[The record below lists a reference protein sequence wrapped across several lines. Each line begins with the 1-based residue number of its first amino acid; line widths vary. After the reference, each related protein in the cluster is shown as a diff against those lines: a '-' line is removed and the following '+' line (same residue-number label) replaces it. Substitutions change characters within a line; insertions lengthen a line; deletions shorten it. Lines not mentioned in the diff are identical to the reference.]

1 MRAGGARSLRQPDH
15 LLARRKSANV
25 WLGDAKSNGPFTR
38 GMLFSHVMTTPNTV
52 RGASPVPYKW
62 ATTGDINA
70 FFGLM
75 LDNVVNLA
83 VLAGILV
90 FAFGFPAQ
98 LVYTRMFPGTAFGVM
113 FGDIVYTIM
122 AIRLARRTGR
132 TDVTAMPLGLDAP
145 STIGMALTVLGPA
158 FVVAKAK
165 MPEADAAILAWQVG
179 MATMVL
185 MGVFKLIMSF
195 FGDRIRRAI
204 PEAGLL
210 GSIGGAG
217 IALLGTLQLGEIYSE
232 PIVGMMA
239 LGVIIYTLVAK
250 IKLPFRAPEVL
261 ASVVLGA
268 AIYYALGYFGLLQHP
283 VVVPAVSFPLGFPRP
298 TLGFLIGMPIA
309 VRDYLPLAL
318 PFAILTVIGGI
329 NVTESA
335 RIAGDDY
342 NTRDILL
349 TEAIATLIAGV
360 CGGVS
365 QSTPYIGH
373 PAYKAMGGRAAY
385 TLATGLFIGLGGML
399 GYIAFMADALPK
411 PALAPILVFVA
422 LDITEQSVLATPHR
436 HIQAVILSVLPSVAQ
451 LVLIFLSQMYGGA
464 LLSAAIDPAMTMK
477 LTGLTNADFIK
488 TCGVMITL
496 GHGFILTAML
506 WGGAVAFLIDRNAR
520 AAIATLAVCALLSF
534 VGLIHSITPAGGV
547 YLPWETG
554 SSLPYHWTAAYLGF
568 ALLILALSQTREF
581 RDFAPIQQRT

>member
-1 MRAGGARSLRQPDH
+1 MFG
-15 LLARRKSANV
+15 SA
-25 WLGDAKSNGPFTR
+25 
-38 GMLFSHVMTTPNTV
+38 MTTPAGRV
-52 RGASPVPYKW
+52 DYKW
-62 ATTGDINA
+62 ATSGDINA

-90 FAFGFPAQ
+90 AGFGFPAQ
-98 LVYTRMFPGTAFGVM
+98 LVYTRMFPGTALGVL
-113 FGDIVYTIM
+113 FGDVVYTVM

-158 FVVAKAK
+158 FLAAKTR
-165 MPEADAAILAWQVG
+165 MPAGDAAIVAWQVG
-179 MATMVL
+179 MASMVL

-195 FGDRIRRAI
+195 IGDRVRRAI

-210 GSIGGAG
+210 GSIGGVG

-232 PIVGMMA
+232 PVVGMLA
-239 LGVIIYTLVAK
+239 LGVILYALVAK
-250 IKLPFRAPEVL
+250 IRLPYRAPEVL
-261 ASVVLGA
+261 VAVALGA
-268 AIYYALGYFGLLQHP
+268 GLYYLISTLGLSVHHVQSPAATFPVGL
-283 VVVPAVSFPLGFPRP
+283 PLP
-298 TLGFLIGMPIA
+298 TLGFLKGLPIA
-309 VRDYLPLAL
+309 VREYLPLAL

-373 PAYKAMGGRAAY
+373 PAYKAMGGRAGY
-385 TLATGLFIGLGGML
+385 TLATGLFIGLGGIF

-422 LDITEQSVLATPHR
+422 LDITEQSYLATPKR
-436 HIQAVILSVLPSVAQ
+436 HAAAVTLAVYPSVAQ
-451 LVLIFLSQMYGGA
+451 LIQIFLSQVYNGA
-464 LLSAAIDPAMTMK
+464 LMSAAIDPAGTMK
-477 LTGLTNADFIK
+477 ATGLMNADFISS
-488 TCGVMITL
+488 CAVMVML
-496 GHGFILTAML
+496 AHGFILTAML
-506 WGGAVAFLIDRNAR
+506 WGGTVAFLIDRR
-520 AAIATLAVCALLSF
+520 MKAAAGTLVACAVLSF
-534 VGLIHSITPAGGV
+534 FGFIHSITPAGGI
-547 YLPWETG
+547 YLPWRVG
-554 SSLPYHWTAAYLGF
+554 STLPYHWAVAYLAF
-568 ALLILALSQTREF
+568 AALILLLWRMAPEIRAPQSEAVKSPYPLNTRDALNLTETPLS
-581 RDFAPIQQRT
+581 

>member
-1 MRAGGARSLRQPDH
+1 MKARA
-15 LLARRKSANV
+15 
-25 WLGDAKSNGPFTR
+25 
-38 GMLFSHVMTTPNTV
+38 
-52 RGASPVPYKW
+52 W

-90 FAFGFPAQ
+90 AGFGFPAT
-98 LVYTRMFPGTAFGVM
+98 LVYTRMFPGTALGVL
-113 FGDIVYTIM
+113 FGDVVYTVM
-122 AIRLARRTGR
+122 AIRLAQRTGR

-165 MPEADAAILAWQVG
+165 MPANDAAILAWQVG
-179 MATMVL
+179 MATMVI
-185 MGVFKLIMSF
+185 MGVFKLGMSF
-195 FGDRIRRAI
+195 IGDRIRRAI

-210 GSIGGAG
+210 GSIGGVG
-217 IALLGTLQLGEIYSE
+217 IALLGTLQLGEIYGE
-232 PIVGMMA
+232 PVVGMMA

-250 IKLPFRAPEVL
+250 IRLPFNLPQVL

-268 AIYYALGYFGLLQHP
+268 ALYYGLGAFGLLVHGVTTP
-283 VVVPAVSFPLGFPRP
+283 TPNFPAGLPLPSF
-298 TLGFLIGMPIA
+298 GFLKGMPIA
-309 VRDYLPLAL
+309 VHDYIPLAL

-373 PAYKAMGGRAAY
+373 PAYKAMGGRAGY
-385 TLATGLFIGLGGML
+385 TLATGLFIGLGGIF

-422 LDITEQSVLATPHR
+422 LDITEQSYHATPKR
-436 HIQAVILSVLPSVAQ
+436 HAAAVTLAVLPSVAQ
-451 LVLIFLSQMYGGA
+451 LVQIFLSQVYNGA
-464 LLSAAIDPAMTMK
+464 LLSAAIDPAGTMK
-477 LTGLTNADFIK
+477 ATGIGNPDFIR
-488 TCGVMITL
+488 TCAVMIVL
-496 GHGFILTAML
+496 AHGFILTAML
-506 WGGAVAFLIDRNAR
+506 WGGAVAFLIDRR
-520 AAIATLAVCALLSF
+520 ITAAAATLAACAVLSF
-534 VGLIHSITPAGGV
+534 FGFIHSVTPSGGV
-547 YLPWETG
+547 YLPWSIG
-554 SSLPYHWTAAYLGF
+554 STLPYHWAAAYLGF
-568 ALLILALSQTREF
+568 AAMIVVLS
-581 RDFAPIQQRT
+581 RTDAFHEGGVSAH

>member
-1 MRAGGARSLRQPDH
+1 VSRSYGGRAPFAILSSSAMKAR
-15 LLARRKSANV
+15 A
-25 WLGDAKSNGPFTR
+25 
-38 GMLFSHVMTTPNTV
+38 
-52 RGASPVPYKW
+52 W

-90 FAFGFPAQ
+90 AGFGFPAT
-98 LVYTRMFPGTAFGVM
+98 LVYTRMFPGTALGVL
-113 FGDIVYTIM
+113 FGDVVYTVM
-122 AIRLARRTGR
+122 AIRLAQRTGR

-165 MPEADAAILAWQVG
+165 MPANDAAILAWQVG
-179 MATMVL
+179 MATMVI
-185 MGVFKLIMSF
+185 MGVFKLGMSF
-195 FGDRIRRAI
+195 IGDRIRRAI

-210 GSIGGAG
+210 GSIGGVG
-217 IALLGTLQLGEIYSE
+217 IALLGTLQLGEIYGE
-232 PIVGMMA
+232 PVVGMMA
-239 LGVIIYTLVAK
+239 LGIIIYTLVAK
-250 IKLPFRAPEVL
+250 IRLPFNLPQVL

-268 AIYYALGYFGLLQHP
+268 VLYYGLGAFGLLVHGVTTPTPNFP
-283 VVVPAVSFPLGFPRP
+283 VGLPLPS
-298 TLGFLIGMPIA
+298 LGFLKGMPIA
-309 VRDYLPLAL
+309 VHDYIPLAL

-373 PAYKAMGGRAAY
+373 PAYKAMGGRAGY
-385 TLATGLFIGLGGML
+385 TLATGLFIGLGGIL

-422 LDITEQSVLATPHR
+422 LDITEQSYHATPKR
-436 HIQAVILSVLPSVAQ
+436 HAAAVTLAVLPSVAQ
-451 LVLIFLSQMYGGA
+451 LVQIFLSQVYNGA
-464 LLSAAIDPAMTMK
+464 LLSAAIDPAGTMK
-477 LTGLTNADFIK
+477 ATGIGNPDFIR
-488 TCGVMITL
+488 TCAVMIVL
-496 GHGFILTAML
+496 AHGFILTAML
-506 WGGAVAFLIDRNAR
+506 WGGAVAFLIDRR
-520 AAIATLAVCALLSF
+520 ITAAAATLAACSVLSF
-534 VGLIHSITPAGGV
+534 FGFIHSVTPSGGV
-547 YLPWETG
+547 YLPWSIG
-554 SSLPYHWTAAYLGF
+554 STLPYHWAAAYLGF
-568 ALLILALSQTREF
+568 AAMIVVLS
-581 RDFAPIQQRT
+581 RTHAFHEGGVSAH

>member
-1 MRAGGARSLRQPDH
+1 MTAPSGRTDGGSYTAPG
-15 LLARRKSANV
+15 V
-25 WLGDAKSNGPFTR
+25 
-38 GMLFSHVMTTPNTV
+38 
-52 RGASPVPYKW
+52 YKW
-62 ATTGDINA
+62 AAKGDINA

-90 FAFGFPAQ
+90 AGFGFPAT
-98 LVYTRMFPGTAFGVM
+98 LVYTRMFPGTALGVL
-113 FGDIVYTIM
+113 FGDVVYTVM
-122 AIRLARRTGR
+122 AIRLAHRTGR
-132 TDVTAMPLGLDAP
+132 SDVTAMPLGLDAP

-158 FVVAKAK
+158 FIVAKSR
-165 MPEADAAILAWQVG
+165 MPDADAAILAWQVG
-179 MATMVL
+179 MATMVM

-195 FGDRIRRAI
+195 IGDRVRRAI

-210 GSIGGAG
+210 GSIGGVG
-217 IALLGTLQLGEIYSE
+217 IALLGTLQLGEIYGE

-239 LGVIIYTLVAK
+239 MGVIIYALVAK
-250 IKLPFRAPEVL
+250 IKLPFGAPEVL
-261 ASVVLGA
+261 VSVAVGA
-268 AIYYALGYFGLLQHP
+268 AIYYALGALGWSVHHVPTPVANFPVGL
-283 VVVPAVSFPLGFPRP
+283 PLPS
-298 TLGFLIGMPIA
+298 LGFLKGMPIA

-373 PAYKAMGGRAAY
+373 PAYKAMGGRAGY
-385 TLATGLFIGLGGML
+385 TLATGVFIGLGGML

-422 LDITEQSVLATPHR
+422 LDITEQSYHATPAR
-436 HIQAVILSVLPSVAQ
+436 HAAAVTFAVFPSVAQ
-451 LVLIFLSQMYGGA
+451 LVQIFLSQVYNGA
-464 LLSAAIDPAMTMK
+464 LMSAAIDPAGTMK
-477 LTGLTNADFIK
+477 ATGIMNPDFIG
-488 TCGVMITL
+488 TVAVMVL
-496 GHGFILTAML
+496 LAHGFILTAML
-506 WGGAVAFLIDRNAR
+506 WGGAIAFLIDRKIGPAV
-520 AAIATLAVCALLSF
+520 ATLVACAVLALF
-534 VGLIHSITPAGGV
+534 GFIHSITPTGGI
-547 YLPWETG
+547 YLPWTTG
-554 SSLPYHWTAAYLGF
+554 STLPYHWFAAYLGF
-568 ALLILALSQTREF
+568 AGLILVLGKTEAF
-581 RDFAPIQQRT
+581 RSSAAA

>member
-1 MRAGGARSLRQPDH
+1 M
-15 LLARRKSANV
+15 SA
-25 WLGDAKSNGPFTR
+25 LPSTYR
-38 GMLFSHVMTTPNTV
+38 
-52 RGASPVPYKW
+52 W
-62 ATTGDINA
+62 AAAGDINA

-90 FAFGFPAQ
+90 AGFGFPAM
-98 LVYTRMFPGTAFGVM
+98 LVYTRMFPGTALGVL
-113 FGDIVYTIM
+113 FGDVVYTVM
-122 AIRLARRTGR
+122 AIRLAHRTGR
-132 TDVTAMPLGLDAP
+132 SDVTAMPLGLDAP

-158 FVVAKAK
+158 FIVAKSR
-165 MPEADAAILAWQVG
+165 MPAADAAILAWQVG

-195 FGDRIRRAI
+195 IGDRVRRAI

-210 GSIGGAG
+210 GSIGGVG
-217 IALLGTLQLGEIYSE
+217 IALLGTLQLGEIYGE

-239 LGVIIYTLVAK
+239 LGVILYALVGK

-261 ASVVLGA
+261 VSVVIGA
-268 AIYYALGYFGLLQHP
+268 TLYYALGALGWSVHHVVAPVANFPIGL
-283 VVVPAVSFPLGFPRP
+283 PLP
-298 TLGFLIGMPIA
+298 TLGFLKGMPIA

-335 RIAGDDY
+335 RMAGDDY

-373 PAYKAMGGRAAY
+373 PAYKAMGGRAGY
-385 TLATGLFIGLGGML
+385 TLATGLFIGLGGVL

-422 LDITEQSVLATPHR
+422 LDITEQSYHATPKR
-436 HIQAVILSVLPSVAQ
+436 HAAAVTLAVFPSVAQ
-451 LVLIFLSQMYGGA
+451 LVQIFLSQVYNGA
-464 LLSAAIDPAMTMK
+464 LMSAAIDPAGTMK
-477 LTGLTNADFIK
+477 TTGILNPDFIG
-488 TCGVMITL
+488 TVGVIVL
-496 GHGFILTAML
+496 LAHGFILTAML
-506 WGGAVAFLIDRNAR
+506 WGGAVAFLIDHRIT
-520 AAIATLAVCALLSF
+520 AAATTLAACAVLALF
-534 VGLIHSITPAGGV
+534 GFIHSITPTGGI
-547 YLPWETG
+547 YLPWNTG
-554 SSLPYHWTAAYLGF
+554 STLPYHWAVAYLGF
-568 ALLILALSQTREF
+568 AALILALGRTQAF
-581 RDFAPIQQRT
+581 RSSAVVAES